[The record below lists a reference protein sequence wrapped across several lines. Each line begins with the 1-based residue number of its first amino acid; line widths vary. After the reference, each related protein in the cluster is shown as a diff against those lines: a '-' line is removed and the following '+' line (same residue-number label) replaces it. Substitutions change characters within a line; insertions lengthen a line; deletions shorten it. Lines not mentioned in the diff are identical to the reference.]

1 MSRYGK
7 NAMNMMLFILGVIAI
22 TVSVPVQAG
31 HAGAFIGG
39 IAVARVGQNM
49 RDRNDYE
56 EDQAYYAQQQANAA
70 QQQAYAAQQQA
81 NAAPRAS
88 TPQEKIRQ
96 LDDLLACGYITQA
109 EYNSKKEDILNNL

>member
-1 MSRYGK
+1 
-7 NAMNMMLFILGVIAI
+7 MMLFILGVIAI

-39 IAVARVGQNM
+39 IAVAKVGQNM

-70 QQQAYAAQQQA
+70 QQQANAAQ
-81 NAAPRAS
+81 RAS

-96 LDDLLACGYITQA
+96 LDDLLAGGYITQA

>member
-1 MSRYGK
+1 
-7 NAMNMMLFILGVIAI
+7 MMLFILSVIAI

-70 QQQAYAAQQQA
+70 QQQA
-81 NAAPRAS
+81 NAASRAS
-88 TPQEKIRQ
+88 TPQQKIKQ
-96 LDDLLACGYITQA
+96 LDDLLAGGYITQA

>member
-7 NAMNMMLFILGVIAI
+7 NAVNMTLFILSVIAI

-49 RDRNDYE
+49 RDRTDYE
-56 EDQAYYAQQQANAA
+56 QDQAYYAQQQANAA
-70 QQQAYAAQQQA
+70 QAQAS
-81 NAAPRAS
+81 APRAS

-96 LDDLLACGYITQA
+96 LDDLLAGGYITQA
-109 EYNSKKEDILNNL
+109 EYNAKKEDILNNL

>member
-1 MSRYGK
+1 
-7 NAMNMMLFILGVIAI
+7 MMLFILSVIAI

-70 QQQAYAAQQQA
+70 QQQA
-81 NAAPRAS
+81 NAASRAS

-96 LDDLLACGYITQA
+96 LDDLLAGGYITQA

>member
-7 NAMNMMLFILGVIAI
+7 NAVNMMLFILGVIAI

-39 IAVARVGQNM
+39 IAVAKVGQNM
-49 RDRNDYE
+49 RDRTDYE
-56 EDQAYYAQQQANAA
+56 QDQAYYAQQQANTA
-70 QQQAYAAQQQA
+70 QAQASAS
-81 NAAPRAS
+81 RAS

-96 LDDLLACGYITQA
+96 LDDLLAGGYITQG
-109 EYNSKKEDILNNL
+109 EYNAKKEDILNNL

>member
-7 NAMNMMLFILGVIAI
+7 NAVNMMLFILSVIAI

-49 RDRNDYE
+49 RDRTDYE
-56 EDQAYYAQQQANAA
+56 QDQAYYAQQQANAA
-70 QQQAYAAQQQA
+70 QAQAS
-81 NAAPRAS
+81 APRAS

-96 LDDLLACGYITQA
+96 LDDLLAGGYITQD
-109 EYNSKKEDILNNL
+109 EYNAKKEHILNNL

>member
-7 NAMNMMLFILGVIAI
+7 NAVNMMLFILGVIAI

-70 QQQAYAAQQQA
+70 QQQANAAQSQA
-81 NAAPRAS
+81 AASRAS

-96 LDDLLACGYITQA
+96 LDDLLAGGYITQA